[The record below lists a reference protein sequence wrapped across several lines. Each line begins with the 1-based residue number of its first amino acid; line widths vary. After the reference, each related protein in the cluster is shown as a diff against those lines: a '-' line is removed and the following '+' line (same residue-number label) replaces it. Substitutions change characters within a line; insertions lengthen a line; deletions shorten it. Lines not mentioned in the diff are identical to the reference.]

1 LDEEDFVEVV
11 SRVHAMRDHAIKQE
25 NEHLGLPDAPQAG
38 DDKVQ
43 KFGEW
48 LWAQRSIQGKTP
60 LDLLNYVIWGSGP
73 ILCSPLERHSQ

>member
-1 LDEEDFVEVV
+1 LNSKE
-11 SRVHAMRDHAIKQE
+11 SSPIGATTILTRG
-25 NEHLGLPDAPQAG
+25 GLPDAPQAG